1 MMNDDNPTK
10 DLTGSEK
17 LDRILSR
24 FDRLE
29 GRFGGMEDR
38 LGKLEDRFGGVENRL
53 SSIEGDRARETRKL
67 DTVLAAVQQLQEE
80 LKEVKFELRR
90 LNTVFEK
97 VAGDQHHH

>member
-29 GRFGGMEDR
+29 GR
-38 LGKLEDRFGGVENRL
+38 LGGVENRL
-53 SSIEGDRARETRKL
+53 GSIEEDRAKETRKL
-67 DTVLAAVQQLQEE
+67 DAMLAAIQELQEG
-80 LKEVKFELRR
+80 LKEVRFELRR
-90 LNTVFEK
+90 LNVVDEK
-97 VAGDQHHH
+97 VDSGQHRQ

>member
-1 MMNDDNPTK
+1 MMNEDNPTK

-29 GRFGGMEDR
+29 GRFGGIENR
-38 LGKLEDRFGGVENRL
+38 LGQLEDRFGG
-53 SSIEGDRARETRKL
+53 IEEDRAKETRKL
-67 DTVLAAVQQLQEE
+67 DTMLAAIQELQEG

-90 LNTVFEK
+90 LNAVLATEAQRDREEK
-97 VAGDQHHH
+97 GR